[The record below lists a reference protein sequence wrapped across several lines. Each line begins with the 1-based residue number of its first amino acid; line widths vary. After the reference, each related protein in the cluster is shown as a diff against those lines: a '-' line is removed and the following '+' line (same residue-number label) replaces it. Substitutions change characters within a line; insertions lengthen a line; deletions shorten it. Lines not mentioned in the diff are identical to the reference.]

1 MERYGD
7 YNDYEIDAPKSKN
20 PVVIAIKILI
30 ALVCCSV
37 VGVLVFRM
45 IFFNYYPDKIK
56 NIYFTDNLKAYY
68 AETNGNIDAKT
79 QSLRFPYDNAD
90 TANFICDNLI
100 VIKGAG
106 ELQISVRFNNSALD
120 AMQEKS
126 SVEALDAADPELLS
140 FRLVDNYG
148 YVYDSLA
155 LKEYDSA
162 LMYHYYKLSFVG
174 IEFENYGDGTYPEW
188 IRLEVFIKG
197 QIDTEKPFAMIPI
210 YENNADHNTFEDY
223 ILNDKELPVD

>member
-1 MERYGD
+1 MERYSD

-20 PVVIAIKILI
+20 PVIIAIKLLI
-30 ALVCCSV
+30 GLVCFSV
-37 VGVLVFRM
+37 IGVLVFRM

-56 NIYFTDNLKAYY
+56 NIYFTDNLSAYY
-68 AETNGNIDAKT
+68 VKMNGDIDAKT

-100 VIKGAG
+100 IISGAG
-106 ELQISVRFNNSALD
+106 ELQVSVRFNNSALS
-120 AMQEKS
+120 AMAEKS
-126 SVEALDAADPELLS
+126 SYEVLEGNDPELLS

-148 YVYDSLA
+148 KVYETLA

-174 IEFENYGDGTYPEW
+174 IKFDDYGDGTYPEW
-188 IRLEVFIKG
+188 IRLEVFVKG
-197 QIDTEKPFAMIPI
+197 QLDTEKPFAMVPV
-210 YENNADHNTFEDY
+210 YENNAEYSKFDDY
-223 ILNDKELPVD
+223 ILKDEEKPS